1 MSLCLLISGSLLS
14 WHGYSNLYNSNFPEA
29 NSQVSQASTDLAST
43 ESLQDDSL
51 VQMILVEA
59 AGRVVQPGV
68 YQVAATARVGDVLEK
83 AGGLQKDAD
92 QNFVSKDLNLAQA
105 VSDGQKL
112 YIPFE
117 GEFAEKATPAAA
129 DLSQN
134 QPASAGTTGDKI
146 SINSAS
152 LSELQTLKGIG
163 AARAEAIVAGRPYAS
178 IDDLLENGV
187 LGQAV
192 FGGISDSLTL

>member
-1 MSLCLLISGSLLS
+1 MSLCLLISGLFLS
-14 WHGYSNLYNSNFPEA
+14 WYGYSNLHNSSFYEA
-29 NSQVSQASTDLAST
+29 NSQVGQVGIDLANA
-43 ESLQDDSL
+43 ESSQSDSL

-92 QNFVSKDLNLAQA
+92 QNFISKDLNLAQA

-112 YIPFE
+112 YIPYE
-117 GEFAEKATPAAA
+117 GEFAEKTALATA
-129 DLSQN
+129 DSSQN
-134 QPASAGTTGDKI
+134 SPVGGSTEGKI
-146 SINSAS
+146 SVNSAS
-152 LSELQTLKGIG
+152 LGELQTLKGIG
-163 AARAEAIVAGRPYAS
+163 AVRAEAIVAGRPYAS
-178 IDDLLENGV
+178 IADLLENGV

-192 FGGISDSLTL
+192 FDGISDSLAL